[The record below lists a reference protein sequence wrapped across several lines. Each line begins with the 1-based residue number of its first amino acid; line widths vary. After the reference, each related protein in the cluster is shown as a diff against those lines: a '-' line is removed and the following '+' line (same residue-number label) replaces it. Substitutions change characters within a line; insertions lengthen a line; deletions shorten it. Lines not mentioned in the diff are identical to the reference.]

1 MVRPD
6 DLSEFAERLPQLRK
20 LQPYILAA
28 KMSSIGPEI
37 PPHLLAKRKRLAEE
51 VESSKPFPTRSSSPS
66 GSEKRRRV
74 VGPAPPPTPLDELPS
89 QPAESEGEEGSSS
102 DDDDFGPAPPT
113 GDVAP
118 TSTYDDEIPSGYDNT
133 TKSPPPKKKLQRDE
147 WMMVPPKQDDLA
159 ARMDPT
165 KLRARKFNSGKG
177 ARAPNSGGADNAI
190 WTETPE
196 QKRKRL
202 ENEVLGISAPSGA
215 AEVVIDREQEATV
228 KRIREHNEKSRG
240 KSLYELHKSQTPKEK
255 EDDPSKRA
263 FDWEKDV
270 GGGMKIGHAQRKELL
285 NKAADFGSRFSG
297 GKYL

>member
-1 MVRPD
+1 
-6 DLSEFAERLPQLRK
+6 
-20 LQPYILAA
+20 
-28 KMSSIGPEI
+28 MSSIGPEL

-51 VESSKPFPTRSSSPS
+51 EESSKASPARPSSPS
-66 GSEKRRRV
+66 GSEKRRKV
-74 VGPAPPPTPLDELPS
+74 VGPAPPPAPLNELPP
-89 QPAESEGEEGSSS
+89 QPADSEDEESSS
-102 DDDDFGPAPPT
+102 SDDDFGPAPPT
-113 GDVAP
+113 GDN
-118 TSTYDDEIPSGYDNT
+118 TSAYDDEMPRGYDN
-133 TKSPPPKKKLQRDE
+133 SAQPPPLEKKPQRDE

-177 ARAPNSGGADNAI
+177 ARAPNSSGADNAI

-202 ENEVLGISAPSGA
+202 ENEVLGISAPPGA
-215 AEVVIDREQEATV
+215 AEVVIDREQEATA